1 MKKSI
6 LFVAAI
12 AALSFTSCKKDR
24 TCTCTTTYTNKAG
37 VSSTSV
43 SITEYKKV
51 KKSEARSW
59 GCVSSTDISESGT
72 TTVNDCKL
80 K

>member
-24 TCTCTTTYTNKAG
+24 TCTCTTSNTNNSLSTTTTITYTKSMKRDARLQCM
-37 VSSTSV
+37 SSKR
-43 SITEYKKV
+43 TENDG
-51 KKSEARSW
+51 S
-59 GCVSSTDISESGT
+59 T
-72 TTVNDCKL
+72 TTKDCKL